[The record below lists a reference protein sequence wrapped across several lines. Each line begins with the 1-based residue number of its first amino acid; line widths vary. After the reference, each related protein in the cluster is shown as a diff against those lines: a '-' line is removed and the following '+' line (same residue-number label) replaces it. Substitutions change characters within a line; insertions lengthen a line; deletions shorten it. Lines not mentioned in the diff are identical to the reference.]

1 MIDTA
6 NGVLGGNLSPLAN
19 GYNASNRTTAQDGF
33 TFSIISG
40 TTNGTTAVTDYS
52 TLPEGIWSGDVS
64 VQFDATGPV
73 NLSDVPAGVA
83 PALFPRRNCYE
94 KHLLPLALLLSGI
107 SPAQALDVG
116 DISSFMNSDSSTL
129 SKTIK
134 NSIDSGRSSI
144 SVSNGSSPLDDG
156 QVISMDKPDELL
168 LTPASLLLPAQ
179 ASEVIRFFYKGPADE
194 KSATTALSGLI
205 RPSVMRSAIMPTAA
219 LWPLLP
225 PASAPFWSSHPAG
238 QTTTFSTPTAP

>member
-1 MIDTA
+1 MK
-6 NGVLGGNLSPLAN
+6 
-19 GYNASNRTTAQDGF
+19 
-33 TFSIISG
+33 
-40 TTNGTTAVTDYS
+40 
-52 TLPEGIWSGDVS
+52 
-64 VQFDATGPV
+64 
-73 NLSDVPAGVA
+73 
-83 PALFPRRNCYE
+83 
-94 KHLLPLALLLSGI
+94 KHLLLLALLLSGI

-134 NSIDSGRSSI
+134 NSTDSGRLI
-144 SVSNGSSPLDDG
+144 NIRLERLSSPLDDG

-194 KSATTALSGLI
+194 KERYYRIVWFDQA
-205 RPSVMRSAIMPTAA
+205 SVMRSAIMPTAA

-225 PASAPFWSSHPAG
+225 PASAPFWSSPPPGKLPLSVRQRHPDKYRKCDAADPRLRPLPESR
-238 QTTTFSTPTAP
+238 QW